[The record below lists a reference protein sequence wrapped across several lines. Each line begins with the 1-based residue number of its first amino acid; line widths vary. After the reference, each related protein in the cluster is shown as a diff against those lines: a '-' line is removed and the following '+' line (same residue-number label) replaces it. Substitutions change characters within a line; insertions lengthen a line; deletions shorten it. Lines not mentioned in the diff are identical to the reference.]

1 MNLAVVMD
9 MAVDDVGDF
18 FLVVLAKVPCG
29 GLAGDHALV
38 YLFLFFIFF
47 RKLRVYKM
55 KRQKISILLNR
66 RTCVKFLFVEQEE
79 CNKRFILD
87 IV

>member
-47 RKLRVYKM
+47 RKLRV
-55 KRQKISILLNR
+55 
-66 RTCVKFLFVEQEE
+66 
-79 CNKRFILD
+79 
-87 IV
+87 